1 MNYLNLTR
9 DQAISLVGIET
20 IEKLEKEHCNP
31 TNKFI
36 NDILLETE
44 NDKIVNILAEYK
56 SSIKSNDGSAT
67 ISAYYYIDSSIDN
80 LDNAVWEIHH
90 YAIY

>member
-1 MNYLNLTR
+1 MNYFNLTR

-36 NDILLETE
+36 NDIL
-44 NDKIVNILAEYK
+44 VEYK

>member
-36 NDILLETE
+36 ND
-44 NDKIVNILAEYK
+44 ILAEYK

>member
-1 MNYLNLTR
+1 MNYFNLTR

-36 NDILLETE
+36 ND
-44 NDKIVNILAEYK
+44 ILAEYK

>member
-1 MNYLNLTR
+1 MNYFNLTR

-44 NDKIVNILAEYK
+44 NLLFAFLLVEYK